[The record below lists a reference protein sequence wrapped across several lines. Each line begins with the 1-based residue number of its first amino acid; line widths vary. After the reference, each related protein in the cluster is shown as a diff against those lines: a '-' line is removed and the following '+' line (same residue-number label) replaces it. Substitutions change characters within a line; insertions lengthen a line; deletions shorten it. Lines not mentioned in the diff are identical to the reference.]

1 MISFPEPINRILVT
15 GGSGFIGGTLVR
27 RLLKESSHKVFNL
40 NKLGYAS
47 NLEVVND
54 EFDLNRYQLI
64 NIDLANK
71 EDTKNA
77 IDFIDP
83 DIVFHLAAESHVDK
97 SILGPRIFLEA
108 NMIGTFNLLE
118 SVVPHW
124 ESLASSRK
132 DSFRF
137 IHVSTDEVFGSLG
150 PIGLFS
156 EDSPYKPSSPY
167 SATKAASDHLVKSW
181 FQTYG
186 LPTIITNSSNNF
198 GAWQLPEK
206 LIPVIIINAIS
217 KKNIPIYGD
226 GKNIR
231 DWIYVEDHIDA
242 LIKVALNGIVGDS
255 YCIGANQEKS
265 NEEIVEIICELLD
278 RHNSIN
284 SPHNRFKSYVED
296 RKGHDRRYAINNKKI
311 IADLGWYPKHNF
323 IQAMSSTVK
332 WYLENIDWC
341 NKSLLNYQINK

>member
-27 RLLKESSHKVFNL
+27 RILKETTHKVFNL
-40 NKLGYAS
+40 DKLSYAS
-47 NLEVVND
+47 NLDVVNN
-54 EFDLNRYQLI
+54 EFDLNRYQLL

-77 IDFIDP
+77 IDLIDP
-83 DIVFHLAAESHVDK
+83 DIVFHLAAESHVDR

-118 SVVPHW
+118 SVFQHW
-124 ESLASSRK
+124 ESLELSRK

-181 FQTYG
+181 FHTYG

-206 LIPVIIINAIS
+206 LIPVIIMNAIS
-217 KKNIPIYGD
+217 QKPIPIYGD

-242 LIKVALNGIVGDS
+242 LLKVALNGRVGDS

-265 NEEIVEIICELLD
+265 NEEIVELICELLD
-278 RHNSIN
+278 SHNKSN
-284 SPHNRFKSYVED
+284 APHSRFKVFVKD
-296 RKGHDRRYAINNKKI
+296 RPGHDRRYAIDNKKI
-311 IADLGWYPKHNF
+311 IQELDWCPKHDF
-323 IQAMSSTVK
+323 SKAILITIE
-332 WYLENIDWC
+332 WYLSNLDWC
-341 NKSLLNYQINK
+341 KKHSSNLVV